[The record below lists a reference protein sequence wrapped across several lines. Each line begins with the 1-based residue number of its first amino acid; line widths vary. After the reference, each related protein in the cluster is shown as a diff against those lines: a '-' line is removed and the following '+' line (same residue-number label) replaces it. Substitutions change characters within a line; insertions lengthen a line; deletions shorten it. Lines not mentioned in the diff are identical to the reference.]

1 MIFQNGV
8 APFYLDFIEI
18 PLITCSNIT
27 RVHFSLLPKLF
38 YSIRAT
44 TKGSNLDIY
53 SRR

>member
-8 APFYLDFIEI
+8 APFYLDFIE
-18 PLITCSNIT
+18 ITCSNIT